1 MKGLFKKT
9 KAVVKFV
16 FLPFALLIEGIVFW
30 WKLFQESRKWG
41 DGWSEEA
48 DDAAE
53 LDEWRSWNE

>member
-1 MKGLFKKT
+1 MKGFKE
-9 KAVVKFV
+9 AVKFI
-16 FLPFALLIEGIVFW
+16 FFPFVLLAEGIVFW
-30 WKLFQESRKWG
+30 CKLWRESKEWG